1 MSEVNAENG
10 AVVAPVENAAVVQPP
25 QENAPEPTK
34 EQGQAVE
41 QPRDEKGKF
50 VSPEVQ
56 ARFNELTRHRREA
69 ERRAEAVEQRARE
82 LEQRLQS
89 LEGTQRQ
96 PAESLNPEQFTDYNE
111 YVRAIAKQ
119 AADDARKAVE
129 QQFRQQ
135 ESQRS
140 QQEMAEAFGRRE
152 AEYAKAHPD
161 YNDLVAD
168 LGRSVRYPQ
177 EVIEVIATSDHGPA
191 VLHHLAT
198 HLDEADRLARMRP
211 HLAAL
216 HLGRLEAQL
225 TAPKPKPVS
234 NAPAPAPRV
243 DGGAAIT
250 KDPDQMPPD
259 EWLRWREGQLKAN
272 R

>member
-10 AVVAPVENAAVVQPP
+10 AVVAPVENVATATPA
-25 QENAPEPTK
+25 ETAPEPTK
-34 EQGQAVE
+34 EQGADVEKVE
-41 QPRDEKGKF
+41 QPRDDKG
-50 VSPEVQ
+50 
-56 ARFNELTRHRREA
+56 RFEGYQNRINEITRARREA

-152 AEYAKAHPD
+152 AEYAKSHPD
-161 YNDLVAD
+161 YADAVAD

-243 DGGAAIT
+243 NGGAAIT
-250 KDPDQMPPD
+250 KNPDDMTTE
-259 EWLRWREGQLKAN
+259 EWVAWRRAQLKAK
-272 R
+272 